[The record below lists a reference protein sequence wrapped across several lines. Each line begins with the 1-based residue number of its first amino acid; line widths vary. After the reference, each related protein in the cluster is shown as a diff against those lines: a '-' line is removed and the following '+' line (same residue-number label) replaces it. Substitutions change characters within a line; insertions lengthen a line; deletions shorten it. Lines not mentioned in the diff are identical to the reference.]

1 MASNIGDI
9 RGKVSARIKDI
20 DSRLTITPD
29 LTCDVDRA
37 IIAALEQYQKV
48 RPLQK
53 TVKVTG
59 TGAFDYAAAT
69 ALTGF
74 IDGFSVVV
82 DVAYPYA
89 TTDQNLAVLERD
101 EWGLVRLDTGLQ
113 LRFFV
118 ARPASTEFFLASYTA
133 PHTLSAAAST
143 VPATDDEALSDLGA
157 AFSCDQLAA
166 LYAKD
171 VDSSLGADA
180 VDRRGKS
187 DNYRSMAASYRKSYA
202 AKMETEQAQQ
212 AAFAM
217 ADTDRAFGNSI
228 GTDYLFHGRARF

>member
-1 MASNIGDI
+1 MAANIGDI
-9 RGKVSARIKDI
+9 RSKVSARIKDI

-37 IIAALEQYQKV
+37 ILAALEQYEKE

-53 TVKVTG
+53 TVKLA
-59 TGAFDYAAAT
+59 GAGGFDYAASS
-69 ALTGF
+69 LSGF
-74 IDGFSVVV
+74 VDGFSVVT
-82 DVAYPYA
+82 DVVYPYLS
-89 TTDQNLAVLERD
+89 TDQILARLERD
-101 EWGLVRLDTGLQ
+101 EWGLVRLDTGLK

-118 ARPASTEFFLASYTA
+118 ARPTAAEDFLAFFTA
-133 PHTLSAAAST
+133 PHTLNAGSST

-157 AFSCDQLAA
+157 AFACDQLAA

-171 VDSSLGADA
+171 VDSSLGADS
-180 VDRRGKS
+180 VDRRSKS

-202 AKMETEQAQQ
+202 AKMETESAGQ

-217 ADTDRAFGNSI
+217 ADVDRAFGNST
-228 GTDYLFHGRARF
+228 GTDYLFHGRVRF